1 MKKATGL
8 GKGLSALISERKIDI
23 SEVAESA
30 GKKSEINI
38 EELFPSRFQPRTIF
52 DKTELEELSES
63 IRKKGVLQPILV
75 RKRRGQG
82 YEIIAGER
90 RWRASKMAKTKTI
103 PAVILDVDDKQAM
116 EIALVEN
123 VQRQNLKVLEEAE
136 GYKRLISEFE
146 YTQEQL
152 ADVVGKSRSHITNIM
167 RLLGLPDG
175 VKEHLNNGK
184 ISSGHAR
191 ALLSAPKPE
200 AAVKEVI
207 GKRYSV
213 RQTENFVKKL
223 LNSNGSPVLRRKY
236 NRKKKN
242 DITEAID
249 SNDNIADLT
258 QTDENL
264 QQAHNESENTDIKQ
278 IEENKQKE
286 PEILMMEKEISEKS
300 GFDIEINNNDE
311 SGELVVKYNSMEELN
326 LVMDRLENKNSF
338 LGNVYEAAI
347 KDE

>member
-1 MKKATGL
+1 MKKSSGL

-23 SEVAESA
+23 SEAAESA
-30 GKKSEINI
+30 GKRSEINI
-38 EELFPSRFQPRTIF
+38 DELFPSRFQPRTVF
-52 DKTELEELSES
+52 DKKELEELSES

-90 RWRASKMAKTKTI
+90 RWRASKQAKLRVI

-123 VQRQNLKVLEEAE
+123 VQRQNLLVLEEAE

-175 VKEHLNNGK
+175 VKEMLNNGV

-200 AAVKEVI
+200 IAAEEVI
-207 GKRYSV
+207 DKKYSV
-213 RQTENFVKKL
+213 RQTENYVKKL
-223 LNSNGSPVLRRKY
+223 LNSDGNNVVRRRYK
-236 NRKKKN
+236 RKKKN
-242 DITEAID
+242 EGNENDTTDLNSKNLGSSPEA
-249 SNDNIADLT
+249 N
-258 QTDENL
+258 
-264 QQAHNESENTDIKQ
+264 DIKL
-278 IEENKQKE
+278 EKE
-286 PEILMMEKEISEKS
+286 PEILMIEADISQKS
-300 GFDIEINNNDE
+300 GFNVEINNEGNIKE
-311 SGELVVKYNSMEELN
+311 NAGEIVIKFSSFEE
-326 LVMDRLENKNSF
+326 MDRILKLLENNA
-338 LGNVYEAAI
+338 L
-347 KDE
+347 